1 MRIEKISWDED
12 TVDHIVKHT
21 VSPEEV
27 EEALFNEDE
36 PHLILRGPEGRY
48 LFYGKTGSGRFLLVV
63 LTISHRKTRVITAR
77 DMTETE
83 KQFYRRR
90 RK

>member
-12 TVDHIVKHT
+12 TAGHIARHS

-36 PHLILRGPEGRY
+36 PPLILRGREGRY
-48 LFYGKTGSGRFLLVV
+48 LSYGKTGGGRFLLIV
-63 LTISHRKTRVITAR
+63 LTVLHRKTRVITAR
-77 DMTETE
+77 DMTEKE
-83 KQFYRRR
+83 KQHYRRK

>member
-12 TVDHIVKHT
+12 SVDHIGRHS

-27 EEALFNEDE
+27 EEALFNEEE
-36 PHLILRGPEGRY
+36 PPLILRGREGRY
-48 LFYGKTGSGRFLLVV
+48 LSYGKTGGGRFLLIV
-63 LTISHRKTRVITAR
+63 LTVLYRRTRIITAR
-77 DMTETE
+77 DMTENE
-83 KQFYRRR
+83 KQHYRRK